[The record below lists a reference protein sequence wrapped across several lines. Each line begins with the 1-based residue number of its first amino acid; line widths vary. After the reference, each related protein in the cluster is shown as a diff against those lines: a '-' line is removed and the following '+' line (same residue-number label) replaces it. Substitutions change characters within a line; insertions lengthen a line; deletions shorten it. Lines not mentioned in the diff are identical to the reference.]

1 MSRRIDPASVVVQFF
16 SEASPETVRTVFHIC
31 RGIVERRGLL
41 AARKKSSKPARA
53 ATDDRRDTS
62 SPGAAREAH

>member
-1 MSRRIDPASVVVQFF
+1 MSRRIDPADAVVQFF
-16 SEASPETVRTVFHIC
+16 SDAPAETVRTVFHIC

-41 AARKKSSKPARA
+41 TARKKLSKPARA

-62 SPGAAREAH
+62 SPGVAREAH